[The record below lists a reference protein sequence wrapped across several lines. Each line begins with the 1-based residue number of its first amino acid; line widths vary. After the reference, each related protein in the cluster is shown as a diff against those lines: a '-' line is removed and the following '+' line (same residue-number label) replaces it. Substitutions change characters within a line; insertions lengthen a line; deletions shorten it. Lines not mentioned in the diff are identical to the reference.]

1 VPSGQRT
8 VPDARDEPFT
18 GDMANSLAGV
28 EGVRADGAVDLAGG
42 RLGAVEVVLDAE
54 VLELV
59 QGILGG
65 GGQLVELQQQHDQ
78 AMVAGDVPPLGL
90 VQQRQR
96 VGEGRLDVAD
106 VAAQLSAG
114 NLRLVE
120 VVGQRLER
128 LGHQPARRGDAHLHP
143 APAGCQQQK
152 GWCSVTKTQRGLTLL
167 DTVATRRWH
176 QSMKCP

>member
-18 GDMANSLAGV
+18 GDMANSLAGL

-96 VGEGRLDVAD
+96 VGEGRLDVPTLPPSSALAIFAWSKSSD
-106 VAAQLSAG
+106 SVLSA
-114 NLRLVE
+114 LATSQLAAVMLTSIRRQLV
-120 VVGQRLER
+120 VSS
-128 LGHQPARRGDAHLHP
+128 RRDGAL
-143 APAGCQQQK
+143 
-152 GWCSVTKTQRGLTLL
+152 
-167 DTVATRRWH
+167 
-176 QSMKCP
+176 

>member
-1 VPSGQRT
+1 
-8 VPDARDEPFT
+8 
-18 GDMANSLAGV
+18 MANSLAGV

-78 AMVAGDVPPLGL
+78 AMDAGDVPPLGL

-96 VGEGRLDVAD
+96 VGEGRLDVPT
-106 VAAQLSAG
+106 LPPSSA
-114 NLRLVE
+114 LAIFAWSKSSE
-120 VVGQRLER
+120 VIV
-128 LGHQPARRGDAHLHP
+128 
-143 APAGCQQQK
+143 
-152 GWCSVTKTQRGLTLL
+152 
-167 DTVATRRWH
+167 
-176 QSMKCP
+176 